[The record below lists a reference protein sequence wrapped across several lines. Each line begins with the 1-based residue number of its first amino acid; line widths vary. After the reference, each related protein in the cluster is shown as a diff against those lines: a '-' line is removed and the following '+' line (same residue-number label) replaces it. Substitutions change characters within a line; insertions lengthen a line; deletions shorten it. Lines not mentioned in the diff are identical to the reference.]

1 MFPGG
6 DECGPLFHGQRGGA
20 QAEPMEVVCRAR
32 DAPRAGP
39 GCPRHS
45 PASYPRLDDH
55 DIQPSAP
62 GHVVPRRGVAGHVEI
77 EKTYRG
83 KVPQTLVRLT
93 RPGRAAFEG
102 YRKRLNA
109 ALAEQLRLA
118 PATNKS
124 PKPK

>member
-1 MFPGG
+1 MNEQLRAIADLDRVIHEPGRMMIVALLAG
-6 DECGPLFHGQRGGA
+6 VEECDFLYLLRETGQSKGNLSSHLGRL
-20 QAEPMEVVCRAR
+20 EE
-32 DAPRAGP
+32 AG
-39 GCPRHS
+39 
-45 PASYPRLDDH
+45 Y
-55 DIQPSAP
+55 
-62 GHVVPRRGVAGHVEI
+62 VEI